1 MDALLLDYNGVVVD
15 DEPLHFAALAEILAA
30 EGVALDEAAYYEGY
44 VGSDDRAAFTKAF
57 RQLGRELAPE
67 ALSALVARK
76 AERYAALS
84 EGGLVLVPGV
94 TEFVRE
100 AADYVFVA
108 VVSGALRREIELGLR
123 KARLNDVVGVI
134 VSAEDVTTTKP
145 DPEGFRLALA
155 RLAAL
160 RPGRAWRAAVI
171 EDSLPGLAA
180 ARALG
185 AGCLMLTTSYEAGA
199 LAGAD
204 LTWDTFE
211 GHSPRE
217 LAPLWRPVEVAS

>member
-30 EGVALDEAAYYEGY
+30 EGVALDETAYYEGY
-44 VGSDDRAAFTKAF
+44 VGCDDRAAFAKAF
-57 RQLGRELAPE
+57 RQQGRELAPE
-67 ALSALVARK
+67 VVRTLVARK
-76 AERYAALS
+76 AERYAVLADGALT
-84 EGGLVLVPGV
+84 LVPGV
-94 TEFVRE
+94 SGFVRE
-100 AADYVFVA
+100 AAEHVFVA
-108 VVSGALRREIELGLR
+108 VVSGALRREIESGLR
-123 KARLNDVVGVI
+123 MARLHDVVRVI

-145 DPEGFRLALA
+145 DPAGHRLALS

-160 RPGRAWRAAVI
+160 RPGRAWRTMVI

-185 AGCLMLTTSYEAGA
+185 AGCLMLTTSYEAGM

-211 GHSPRE
+211 GHAPRE
-217 LAPLWRPVEVAS
+217 LQSLWRPVEVAP

>member
-15 DEPLHFAALAEILAA
+15 DEPLHFVALRDILAA
-30 EGVALDEAAYYEGY
+30 EGVALDETAYYEGY
-44 VGSDDRAAFTKAF
+44 VGSDDRAAFAKAF
-57 RQLGRELAPE
+57 RKQGRELAPE
-67 ALSALVARK
+67 AVRTLVARK
-76 AERYAALS
+76 AERYAALA
-84 EGGLVLVPGV
+84 GDALALVPGV
-94 TEFVRE
+94 TAFVRE
-100 AADYVFVA
+100 AADHVFVA
-108 VVSGALRREIELGLR
+108 VVSGALRSEIETGLR
-123 KARLNDVVGVI
+123 KAHLQDVVRLI

-160 RPGRAWRAAVI
+160 RPGRAWRVAVI

-180 ARALG
+180 ARAIG
-185 AGCLMLTTSYEAGA
+185 AGCLMLTTSYDAGT

-211 GHSPRE
+211 GHAPRE
-217 LAPLWRPVEVAS
+217 LQSLWRPVEVGP